1 MPGLLM
7 HRYDDSPSGLVG
19 LQTIVAVIAAVV
31 SLAAAVGSTV
41 VTNRESTGRINVHA
55 ASFTRLTAEVDSLR
69 SRVLQLER
77 PNEPVY
83 LPRNPGRI
91 GGKPVIPWI
100 EPWSGS
106 AGNPDQSIGSSSPV
120 GTSIDRQ

>member
-1 MPGLLM
+1 MTIVAAIAA
-7 HRYDDSPSGLVG
+7 LVG
-19 LQTIVAVIAAVV
+19 LAGAAYSVPGHSDVI
-31 SLAAAVGSTV
+31 
-41 VTNRESTGRINVHA
+41 GRTQEATDRLDVHA
-55 ASFTRLTAEVDSLR
+55 SSISRLTAEVDSLR